1 MNPVTG
7 QMGGNPAGVKAA
19 GKGLLSGDLTKA
31 AVVMSGG
38 QMLSGYA
45 QGKSLEKQERQRRAD
60 EAAALL
66 AYQENVGTYIGMPVY
81 NPETGEYEYRNQSGG
96 VA

>member
-1 MNPVTG
+1 
-7 QMGGNPAGVKAA
+7 MGANVAGTKAA
-19 GKGLLSGDLTKA
+19 GSGLLSGDLTKA
-31 AVVMSGG
+31 ALVMGGG
-38 QMLSGYA
+38 QMISGYA